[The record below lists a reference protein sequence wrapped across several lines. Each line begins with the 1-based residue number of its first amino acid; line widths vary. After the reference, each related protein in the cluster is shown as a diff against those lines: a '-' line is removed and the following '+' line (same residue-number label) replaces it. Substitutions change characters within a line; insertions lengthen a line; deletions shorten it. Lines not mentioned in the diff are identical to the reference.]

1 MQTQINCM
9 ILVFL
14 LGIPLGI
21 LAQNTIDRTTHF
33 NIKEG
38 IAIQGYDPVAYF
50 MDQPK
55 KGSIK
60 YAANHQGINYYFS
73 SEKNKET
80 FLANPSQYE
89 PQYGGWCA
97 YAMGDSGEKVKINP
111 KAYKIVEGK
120 LYLFYK
126 KIFNNTLKSWNKNE
140 AQLMPKADDY
150 WWKIIN

>member
-1 MQTQINCM
+1 MQTQISCTV
-9 ILVFL
+9 LVLL
-14 LGIPLGI
+14 LGIPLGL
-21 LAQNTIDRTTHF
+21 LAQNKVDRITHF
-33 NIKEG
+33 NTKKG

-55 KGSIK
+55 KGSTK
-60 YAANHQGINYYFS
+60 HTVSHQGINYYFS
-73 SEKNKET
+73 SKKNKET

-126 KIFNNTLKSWNKNE
+126 KFFNNTLKSWNKNE
-140 AQLMPKADDY
+140 AHLMPKADDY
-150 WWKIIN
+150 WLKIIN